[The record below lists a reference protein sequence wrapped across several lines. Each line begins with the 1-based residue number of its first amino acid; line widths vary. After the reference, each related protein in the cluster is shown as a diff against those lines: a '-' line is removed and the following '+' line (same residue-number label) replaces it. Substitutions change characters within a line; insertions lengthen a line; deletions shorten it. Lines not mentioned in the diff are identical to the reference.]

1 MGVTLVA
8 VTVGAVVTVAAAF
21 SGAGGCSTAGVDTTL
36 AAASV
41 DDVCYHLVRT
51 LAERVGVLTA
61 VMTAVFVLTVL
72 GVSRVMEGD
81 PPGEVE

>member
-1 MGVTLVA
+1 LGVTLVA
-8 VTVGAVVTVAAAF
+8 VTVGAIVTVAAAF
-21 SGAGGCSTAGVDTTL
+21 SGAGGCSTGGADATL
-36 AAASV
+36 AVAPV
-41 DDVCYHLVRT
+41 DDVCYQLVRT
-51 LAERVGVLTA
+51 LAERVGLLTA